1 MCFDERVRE
10 CPSGGKLSKDGC
22 SCENVVASKP
32 TCSTGCTLNN
42 NGVCRCES
50 FTKGILT
57 NSLQLANSGYLVCQV
72 LTLAV
77 LVYHA

>member
-42 NGVCRCES
+42 NGVCSVVDIAEAGFRVKNGRS
-50 FTKGILT
+50 WAIRKLT
-57 NSLQLANSGYLVCQV
+57 NLQIRN
-72 LTLAV
+72 
-77 LVYHA
+77 